1 MDLYK
6 FLKIV
11 IVEFVRRNGYIFS
24 ARELKLKQLTASSL
38 KLECMITAQDVMVG
52 LTYKRRRPK
61 AIGESES
68 V

>member
-52 LTYKRRRPK
+52 LTYKRRRK
-61 AIGESES
+61 ATDEN
-68 V
+68 

>member
-38 KLECMITAQDVMVG
+38 KLECMITAQG
-52 LTYKRRRPK
+52 KAASGINRRQPWSIKR
-61 AIGESES
+61 EDS
-68 V
+68 